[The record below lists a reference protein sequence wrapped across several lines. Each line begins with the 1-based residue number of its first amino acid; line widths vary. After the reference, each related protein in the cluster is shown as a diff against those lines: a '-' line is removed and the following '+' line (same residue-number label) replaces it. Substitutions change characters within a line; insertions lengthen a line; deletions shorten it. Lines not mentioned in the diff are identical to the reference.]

1 MTGTPLENAMAITLS
16 DNGSITTD
24 ESGGLQNL
32 TATSG
37 ILGDSDDND
46 IAVAAINN
54 FDDAND
60 LPLAFES
67 RLFALLGAVT
77 PMQTALSG
85 YTGAAGNT
93 GTDLITITG
102 TYLDLAFTDAEGN
115 ALGDP
120 NNANAGTDWSGLYTL
135 DGRRIF
141 LYTDSTNNNIVLGR
155 IGAEGTTDAPEDDL
169 ADPNGTI
176 VFSAYLEQTA
186 TGAKVWMAQFAP
198 LQNPVTSN
206 PDDVVD
212 MTDHLWATA
221 SQDAAFDFAG
231 VPSGQNKFLMFKAG
245 SSDVGL
251 VVTGMDPDKIVNGKD
266 AGDTVN
272 TSQGG
277 GATTI
282 GTNNQGVDP
291 GEGMI
296 FTFVTNPNPA
306 YTVPGLTH
314 GEAIVEDNIDFGE
327 LFGATGATFVIAQQT
342 PPKASTARISAYTT
356 DFEEK
361 SDYYEGLLDADD
373 NLAYITSVTIRDGN
387 GNIIAGLGG
396 VTANTTVGNITVT
409 FNPTNNNTD
418 RTVTIAGFQ
427 SKYSIE
433 YTTSELHNRVLI
445 ENIGNANPQL
455 NSPFDIG
462 GFHLPNIVAEP
473 QQIGSAVN
481 FEDDGP
487 TALAALGAGLVRHD
501 ETAGPDGDADD
512 VASPLAVFA
521 AVATVSTDMTA
532 AYAQGSASVIDSS
545 ASSGGQDG
553 LASTVYSLNVASAG
567 VDSGLDTTEGNS
579 ILLTKEGALVVG
591 RISGG
596 ADNGEAAFAV
606 AIDANT
612 GVLSV
617 VQYHSIKH
625 PTGGASHDESLA
637 INIAALLA
645 VVTVTDGDGDTD
657 TASVGIGARVAFQ
670 DDGPTASA
678 VLAAGLVR
686 HDETAGPDGDADDVA
701 SPLAV
706 FAAVATVSTDM
717 TAAYAQG
724 SASVINSNASS
735 GGQDGLV
742 STAYSLN
749 VASAGV
755 DSGLDTTEGI
765 SILLF
770 KEGALVVG
778 RISGGTD
785 NGEAAFAVAIDA
797 STGVLSVVQYHS
809 IKHPTGGASHDE
821 SLAIDNAA
829 LLAVATV
836 TDGDG
841 DTQAASVGIG
851 ARVAFQDDGPT
862 ASAAL
867 GAGLVRH
874 DETAGPDGDADD
886 VASPLAVF
894 AAVATVSTDM
904 TAAYA
909 QGSASVINSNASSG
923 GQDGLVSTAYSLNV
937 ASAGVDSGLDTTE
950 GISILLFKEGALV
963 VGRIS
968 GGTDN
973 GEAAFAVAIN
983 SITGVLSVVQYHSI
997 KHPTGGASYDE
1008 SLAIDNAALLAVATV
1023 TDGDGDTDTAS
1034 VGIGARVSFQDDGP
1048 TASGTPV
1055 TATVDEDGLPG
1066 GIAGGTNDVI
1076 GEVASASDSIASIF
1090 QSGVDNPLTYGLS
1103 TNTSNL
1109 LQTLTSKGEAVKYDV
1124 TGNTLTAYVDV
1135 GASDGIYQ
1143 AADREVFTF
1152 ALTAATGAYVFT
1164 QLDQLDH
1171 PSLNGGPGD
1180 NTENDLVLQ
1189 LGTIL
1194 QATDADGDTVTAA
1207 AEKLVITVDDDSPLV
1222 TAKSNLV
1229 YRNSANPSPGGTGTF
1244 AYDIGAD
1251 DRLGTLYSA
1260 SNSDLSV
1267 SMTGVSVGANTL
1279 TNRSVTWFSEN
1290 DATAVFNITFTYVS
1304 NNPTQGATTN
1314 ATGTLTFDKVADT
1327 YTLSLTDEIESFSIL
1342 RTSTAKGFT
1351 GYAIGGTTPINQ
1363 QPPVSVANLA
1373 DDFFVQF
1380 SGFAEASGGT
1390 GANNIKAGG
1399 DNAFI
1404 PGELFSAATS
1414 WVSVSG
1420 TAAGVAGDTIQQGE
1434 VMDLDFF
1441 TANPFGNTSLAP
1453 TATSNGIFI
1462 KFDGIGNEDLVL
1474 VLKLVDPDGSNNPIT
1489 RAIIVDSQDIILKTP
1504 STTNNNFHPIANPAA
1519 YGITLDQNDG
1529 AVILERNDYNFG
1541 NEDYVIQGVQVLTS
1555 TEGVTG
1561 NGYNLNGN
1569 VGVTGAST
1577 GATLAFGN
1585 EDGEGSKSNPVEAGE
1600 AGTWDGDVVK
1610 IVDMGFV
1617 TSSTPDAH
1625 LTFDVTV
1632 TDFDGDSNAA
1642 QTLDV
1647 TIAGGKTFTGGAG
1660 VDTFSF
1666 KALDADT
1673 DGALSAATSVISAGF
1688 ASGVDKLD
1696 FTTAGSG
1703 ANYSEVLTS
1712 VANLETFISDANA
1725 ALNGTTSYYFG
1736 VVGGN
1741 GYLAQDGD
1749 GVGTTNI
1756 IQLVGVTNMAS
1767 TDIV

>member
-1 MTGTPLENAMAITLS
+1 M
-16 DNGSITTD
+16 
-24 ESGGLQNL
+24 
-32 TATSG
+32 
-37 ILGDSDDND
+37 
-46 IAVAAINN
+46 
-54 FDDAND
+54 
-60 LPLAFES
+60 
-67 RLFALLGAVT
+67 
-77 PMQTALSG
+77 
-85 YTGAAGNT
+85 
-93 GTDLITITG
+93 
-102 TYLDLAFTDAEGN
+102 
-115 ALGDP
+115 
-120 NNANAGTDWSGLYTL
+120 
-135 DGRRIF
+135 
-141 LYTDSTNNNIVLGR
+141 
-155 IGAEGTTDAPEDDL
+155 
-169 ADPNGTI
+169 
-176 VFSAYLEQTA
+176 
-186 TGAKVWMAQFAP
+186 
-198 LQNPVTSN
+198 
-206 PDDVVD
+206 
-212 MTDHLWATA
+212 
-221 SQDAAFDFAG
+221 
-231 VPSGQNKFLMFKAG
+231 
-245 SSDVGL
+245 
-251 VVTGMDPDKIVNGKD
+251 
-266 AGDTVN
+266 
-272 TSQGG
+272 
-277 GATTI
+277 
-282 GTNNQGVDP
+282 
-291 GEGMI
+291 
-296 FTFVTNPNPA
+296 
-306 YTVPGLTH
+306 
-314 GEAIVEDNIDFGE
+314 
-327 LFGATGATFVIAQQT
+327 
-342 PPKASTARISAYTT
+342 
-356 DFEEK
+356 
-361 SDYYEGLLDADD
+361 
-373 NLAYITSVTIRDGN
+373 
-387 GNIIAGLGG
+387 
-396 VTANTTVGNITVT
+396 
-409 FNPTNNNTD
+409 
-418 RTVTIAGFQ
+418 
-427 SKYSIE
+427 
-433 YTTSELHNRVLI
+433 
-445 ENIGNANPQL
+445 
-455 NSPFDIG
+455 
-462 GFHLPNIVAEP
+462 
-473 QQIGSAVN
+473 
-481 FEDDGP
+481 
-487 TALAALGAGLVRHD
+487 
-501 ETAGPDGDADD
+501 
-512 VASPLAVFA
+512 FA
-521 AVATVSTDMTA
+521 AVATVSSDMTA

-567 VDSGLDTTEGNS
+567 VDSGLDTTEGNN

-596 ADNGEAAFAV
+596 A
-606 AIDANT
+606 
-612 GVLSV
+612 
-617 VQYHSIKH
+617 
-625 PTGGASHDESLA
+625 
-637 INIAALLA
+637 
-645 VVTVTDGDGDTD
+645 
-657 TASVGIGARVAFQ
+657 
-670 DDGPTASA
+670 
-678 VLAAGLVR
+678 
-686 HDETAGPDGDADDVA
+686 
-701 SPLAV
+701 
-706 FAAVATVSTDM
+706 
-717 TAAYAQG
+717 
-724 SASVINSNASS
+724 
-735 GGQDGLV
+735 
-742 STAYSLN
+742 
-749 VASAGV
+749 
-755 DSGLDTTEGI
+755 
-765 SILLF
+765 
-770 KEGALVVG
+770 
-778 RISGGTD
+778 D

-841 DTQAASVGIG
+841 DTHAASVGIG

-862 ASAAL
+862 A
-867 GAGLVRH
+867 
-874 DETAGPDGDADD
+874 
-886 VASPLAVF
+886 
-894 AAVATVSTDM
+894 
-904 TAAYA
+904 
-909 QGSASVINSNASSG
+909 N
-923 GQDGLVSTAYSLNV
+923 
-937 ASAGVDSGLDTTE
+937 
-950 GISILLFKEGALV
+950 
-963 VGRIS
+963 
-968 GGTDN
+968 
-973 GEAAFAVAIN
+973 
-983 SITGVLSVVQYHSI
+983 
-997 KHPTGGASYDE
+997 
-1008 SLAIDNAALLAVATV
+1008 
-1023 TDGDGDTDTAS
+1023 
-1034 VGIGARVSFQDDGP
+1034 
-1048 TASGTPV
+1048 GTPV

-1066 GIAGGTNDVI
+1066 GIAGGTNDVS
-1076 GEVASASDSIASIF
+1076 GEVAFASGSIDSIF

-1103 TNTSNL
+1103 TDTSNL
-1109 LQTLTSKGEAVKYDV
+1109 LQTLTSKGGAVKYDV

-1143 AADREVFTF
+1143 ADDREVFTF

-1171 PSLNGGPGD
+1171 PSLNGVAGD

-1229 YRNSANPSPGGTGTF
+1229 YRNSANPTPGGTGTF

-1260 SNSDLSV
+1260 SNSDLSL
-1267 SMTGVSVGANTL
+1267 SMTGVSVGANAI
-1279 TNRSVTWFSEN
+1279 TNRSVTWFSET
-1290 DATAVFNITFTYVS
+1290 DATAVFNIAFTYVS
-1304 NNPTQGATTN
+1304 NNPNQGATTN

-1342 RTSTAKGFT
+1342 RTSTAQGFT

-1363 QPPVSVANLA
+1363 QPPVSVAKLA

-1399 DNAFI
+1399 DNAFS

-1441 TANPFGNTSLAP
+1441 TANPFGDTNLAP

-1462 KFDGIGNEDLVL
+1462 KFDGIGSEDLVL

-1541 NEDYVIQGVQVLTS
+1541 TEDYVIQGLQVLVS

-1617 TSSTPDAH
+1617 TSSTPDAR

-1632 TDFDGDSNAA
+1632 TDYDGDSTAA

-1660 VDTFSF
+1660 MDTFSF
-1666 KALDADT
+1666 KSLDADT
-1673 DGALSAATSVISAGF
+1673 DALLSATTSVISAGF
-1688 ASGVDKLD
+1688 VSGVDKLD

-1703 ANYSEVLTS
+1703 ANYSEVLAP
-1712 VANLETFISDANA
+1712 VATLAGFISAADG
-1725 ALNGTTSYYFG
+1725 ALNGTTNYYFG
-1736 VVGGN
+1736 VVGGD

-1749 GVGTTNI
+1749 GVGITNI

>member
-16 DNGSITTD
+16 GSITTD
-24 ESGGLQNL
+24 ESGGLQNF

-54 FDDAND
+54 IDDAND

-67 RLFALLGAVT
+67 RLFTLLGAVT

-85 YTGAAGNT
+85 YTGATGNT

-102 TYLDLAFTDAEGN
+102 SYLDLAFTDANGK

-212 MTDHLWATA
+212 MTNHLWATA

-296 FTFVTNPNPA
+296 FTFVSNPNPL

-361 SDYYEGLLDADD
+361 SDYFDGLLDTDD

-387 GNIIAGLGG
+387 GNIIAGLDG

-409 FNPTNNNTD
+409 FNLSNNNTD

-501 ETAGPDGDADD
+501 ETAGNDTDADDLTGPLAVFATVATVSTDMTAAYARGSASVIDASGSSGGQDGLASTVYSLNVASAGVDSGLDTTEGNSILLTKEGALVVGRISGGTDNGEAAFAVAIDANTGVLSVVQYHSIKHPTGGASYDESLFIDNAALLAVATVTDGDGDTQAASVGIGARVAFQDDGPTASAVLAAGLVRHDETAGPDGDADD

-521 AVATVSTDMTA
+521 TVATVSTDMTA
-532 AYAQGSASVIDSS
+532 AYAQGTASVIDSS

-596 ADNGEAAFAV
+596 
-606 AIDANT
+606 
-612 GVLSV
+612 
-617 VQYHSIKH
+617 
-625 PTGGASHDESLA
+625 
-637 INIAALLA
+637 
-645 VVTVTDGDGDTD
+645 TDD
-657 TASVGIGARVAFQ
+657 
-670 DDGPTASA
+670 
-678 VLAAGLVR
+678 
-686 HDETAGPDGDADDVA
+686 
-701 SPLAV
+701 
-706 FAAVATVSTDM
+706 
-717 TAAYAQG
+717 
-724 SASVINSNASS
+724 
-735 GGQDGLV
+735 
-742 STAYSLN
+742 
-749 VASAGV
+749 
-755 DSGLDTTEGI
+755 
-765 SILLF
+765 
-770 KEGALVVG
+770 
-778 RISGGTD
+778 
-785 NGEAAFAVAIDA
+785 GEAAFAVAIDA
-797 STGVLSVVQYHS
+797 S
-809 IKHPTGGASHDE
+809 
-821 SLAIDNAA
+821 
-829 LLAVATV
+829 
-836 TDGDG
+836 
-841 DTQAASVGIG
+841 
-851 ARVAFQDDGPT
+851 
-862 ASAAL
+862 
-867 GAGLVRH
+867 
-874 DETAGPDGDADD
+874 
-886 VASPLAVF
+886 
-894 AAVATVSTDM
+894 
-904 TAAYA
+904 
-909 QGSASVINSNASSG
+909 
-923 GQDGLVSTAYSLNV
+923 
-937 ASAGVDSGLDTTE
+937 
-950 GISILLFKEGALV
+950 
-963 VGRIS
+963 
-968 GGTDN
+968 
-973 GEAAFAVAIN
+973 
-983 SITGVLSVVQYHSI
+983 TGVLSVVQYHSI

-1034 VGIGARVSFQDDGP
+1034 VGIGARVAFQDDGP

-1055 TATVDEDGLPG
+1055 TATVDEEGLPG

-1076 GEVASASDSIASIF
+1076 GQDASASDSIASIF

-1103 TNTSNL
+1103 TDTSNL
-1109 LQTLTSKGEAVKYDV
+1109 LQTLTSKGEAVKYNV

-1135 GASDGIYQ
+1135 GASDGYQ

-1171 PSLNGGPGD
+1171 PSLNGQTGD

-1207 AEKLVITVDDDSPLV
+1207 AEKLVITVDDDSPVV

-1229 YRNSANPSPGGTGTF
+1229 YPNSANPTPGGTGIF

-1251 DRLGTLYSA
+1251 DRLGTYNNA
-1260 SNSDLSV
+1260 SSSDLSV
-1267 SMTGVSVGANTL
+1267 SMTGVSVGANAFTPG
-1279 TNRSVTWFSEN
+1279 SVNWVTEN
-1290 DATAVFNITFTYVS
+1290 DTSAVFNIAFSYMS
-1304 NNPTQGATTN
+1304 DPTQGTTTN
-1314 ATGTLTFDKVADT
+1314 ATGTLTFNKVADT

-1380 SGFAEASGGT
+1380 SGFAEAGGGT

-1399 DNAFI
+1399 DNDFA
-1404 PGELFSAATS
+1404 PGDLFSAATS

-1441 TANPFGNTSLAP
+1441 TANPFGNTNLAP
-1453 TATSNGIFI
+1453 SATSNGIFI

-1541 NEDYVIQGVQVLTS
+1541 TENYVIQGVQVLVS

-1561 NGYNLNGN
+1561 EGYNLNGN
-1569 VGVTGAST
+1569 VGLSGAST
-1577 GATLAFGN
+1577 GTKLAFGN
-1585 EDGEGSKSNPVEAGE
+1585 EAGEGSKSNPVEAGE
-1600 AGTWDGDVVK
+1600 AGTWDSDVVK

-1617 TSSTPDAH
+1617 TSSTPDAR
-1625 LTFDVTV
+1625 LTFNVTV
-1632 TDFDGDSNAA
+1632 TDFDGDSTAA

-1673 DGALSAATSVISAGF
+1673 DVLLSATTSVISAGF

-1749 GVGTTNI
+1749 GVGITNI

>member
-1 MTGTPLENAMAITLS
+1 MTGTPLENVMAITLS
-16 DNGSITTD
+16 GSITTD
-24 ESGGLQNL
+24 ESGGLQNA
-32 TATSG
+32 TATPG
-37 ILGDSDDND
+37 IPDDSNDND
-46 IAVAAINN
+46 IAVAAINVT
-54 FDDAND
+54 DEAND

-67 RLFALLGAVT
+67 RLFALLGSVT

-102 TYLDLAFTDAEGN
+102 GYLDLAFTDAEGK

-120 NNANAGTDWSGLYTL
+120 TNANAGTDWSGLYTL

-155 IGAEGTTDAPEDDL
+155 IGAEGATDAPEDDV
-169 ADPNGTI
+169 ADPGGTI

-186 TGAKVWMAQFAP
+186 TGAKVWMAQLAP
-198 LQNPVTSN
+198 LQNPDTSN

-251 VVTGMDPDKIVNGKD
+251 VVTGLDPDKIVNGKD

-296 FTFVTNPNPA
+296 FTFVTNPNPL

-314 GEAIVEDNIDFGE
+314 GEAIVEDNIDFGG

-342 PPKASTARISAYTT
+342 PPKASTAMISAYTT

-361 SDYYEGLLDADD
+361 SDYYDGLLDADD

-387 GNIIAGLGG
+387 GNIIAGLDG

-409 FNPTNNNTD
+409 FNLSNNDAD

-445 ENIGNANPQL
+445 ENIGNANAQL

-462 GFHLPNIVAEP
+462 GFHLPNIVAVP
-473 QQIGSAVN
+473 QEIGSAVN

-487 TALAALGAGLVRHD
+487 TASAALGAGLVRHD
-501 ETAGPDGDADD
+501 ETAGLDDDADD
-512 VASPLAVFA
+512 VAGPLAVFA
-521 AVATVSTDMTA
+521 NVTPVSTDMNA

-553 LASTVYSLNVASAG
+553 LASTDYSLDVASAG
-567 VDSGLDTTEGNS
+567 VDSGLDTTEGNN

-596 ADNGEAAFAV
+596 ADDGEAAFAV
-606 AIDANT
+606 AINAST

-637 INIAALLA
+637 INNAALLA

-670 DDGPTASA
+670 DDGPTA
-678 VLAAGLVR
+678 
-686 HDETAGPDGDADDVA
+686 
-701 SPLAV
+701 
-706 FAAVATVSTDM
+706 
-717 TAAYAQG
+717 
-724 SASVINSNASS
+724 N
-735 GGQDGLV
+735 
-742 STAYSLN
+742 
-749 VASAGV
+749 
-755 DSGLDTTEGI
+755 
-765 SILLF
+765 
-770 KEGALVVG
+770 
-778 RISGGTD
+778 
-785 NGEAAFAVAIDA
+785 
-797 STGVLSVVQYHS
+797 
-809 IKHPTGGASHDE
+809 
-821 SLAIDNAA
+821 
-829 LLAVATV
+829 
-836 TDGDG
+836 
-841 DTQAASVGIG
+841 
-851 ARVAFQDDGPT
+851 
-862 ASAAL
+862 
-867 GAGLVRH
+867 
-874 DETAGPDGDADD
+874 
-886 VASPLAVF
+886 
-894 AAVATVSTDM
+894 
-904 TAAYA
+904 
-909 QGSASVINSNASSG
+909 
-923 GQDGLVSTAYSLNV
+923 
-937 ASAGVDSGLDTTE
+937 
-950 GISILLFKEGALV
+950 
-963 VGRIS
+963 
-968 GGTDN
+968 
-973 GEAAFAVAIN
+973 
-983 SITGVLSVVQYHSI
+983 
-997 KHPTGGASYDE
+997 
-1008 SLAIDNAALLAVATV
+1008 
-1023 TDGDGDTDTAS
+1023 
-1034 VGIGARVSFQDDGP
+1034 
-1048 TASGTPV
+1048 GTPV

-1066 GIAGGTNDVI
+1066 GIAGGSNDVS
-1076 GEVASASDSIASIF
+1076 GEIAFASGSIDSIF

-1103 TNTSNL
+1103 TDTSNL
-1109 LQTLTSKGEAVKYDV
+1109 AQTLTSKGEAVKYDV

-1143 AADREVFTF
+1143 ADDREVFTF

-1171 PSLNGGPGD
+1171 PSLNGVAGD

-1207 AEKLVITVDDDSPLV
+1207 AEKLVITVDDDSPVV
-1222 TAKSNLV
+1222 TAKSNLI
-1229 YRNSANPSPGGTGTF
+1229 YRNSANPTPGGTGTF

-1267 SMTGVSVGANTL
+1267 SMTGVSVGANAL

-1290 DATAVFNITFTYVS
+1290 DATAVFNIAFTYVS

-1314 ATGTLTFDKVADT
+1314 ATGTLTFDKLADT

-1399 DNAFI
+1399 DNAFA

-1420 TAAGVAGDTIQQGE
+1420 TAAGVAGDTLQQGE

-1441 TANPFGNTSLAP
+1441 TANPFGNTNLAP

-1474 VLKLVDPDGSNNPIT
+1474 VLKLVDPDGFNSPIT

-1541 NEDYVIQGVQVLTS
+1541 TEDYVIQGLQVLTS

-1569 VGVTGAST
+1569 VGVGGAST

-1617 TSSTPDAH
+1617 TSSTPDAR

-1632 TDFDGDSNAA
+1632 TDFDGDSTAA

-1647 TIAGGKTFTGGAG
+1647 TIAGGKTFTGGAA

-1673 DGALSAATSVISAGF
+1673 DVLLSATTSVISAGF
-1688 ASGVDKLD
+1688 VSGVDKLD

-1703 ANYSEVLTS
+1703 ANYSEVLAPA
-1712 VANLETFISDANA
+1712 ANLAGFISAADA
-1725 ALNGTTSYYFG
+1725 ALNGTTNYYFG
-1736 VVGGN
+1736 VVGGD

-1749 GVGTTNI
+1749 GAGITNI

>member
-1 MTGTPLENAMAITLS
+1 MAITLS
-16 DNGSITTD
+16 GSITTD
-24 ESGGLQNL
+24 ESGGLQNA
-32 TATSG
+32 TATPG
-37 ILGDSDDND
+37 IPGDNTDND
-46 IAVAAINN
+46 ITVAAINGT
-54 FDDAND
+54 DETND

-102 TYLDLAFTDAEGN
+102 SYLDLAFTDAEGK

-120 NNANAGTDWSGLYTL
+120 TNANAGTDWSGLYTL

-155 IGAEGTTDAPEDDL
+155 IGAEGATDAPEDDV
-169 ADPNGTI
+169 ADPSGTI

-186 TGAKVWMAQFAP
+186 TGAKVWMTQFAP
-198 LQNPVTSN
+198 LQNPDTSN

-221 SQDAAFDFAG
+221 SQDAAFDFSG

-251 VVTGMDPDKIVNGKD
+251 VVTGLDPDKIVNGKD

-296 FTFVTNPNPA
+296 FTFVTNPNPL

-314 GEAIVEDNIDFGE
+314 GEAIVEDNIDFGG

-342 PPKASTARISAYTT
+342 PPKASTAMISAYTT
-356 DFEEK
+356 DFEET
-361 SDYYEGLLDADD
+361 SGYYEGLLDADD

-387 GNIIAGLGG
+387 GNIIAGLDG

-409 FNPTNNNTD
+409 FNLSNGGAD

-445 ENIGNANPQL
+445 ENIGNANAQL

-462 GFHLPNIVAEP
+462 GFLLPNIVAVP
-473 QQIGSAVN
+473 QEVGSAVN

-487 TALAALGAGLVRHD
+487 TASAALGAGLVRHD
-501 ETAGPDGDADD
+501 ETAGDDADADD
-512 VASPLAVFA
+512 VLDPLAVFA
-521 AVATVSTDMTA
+521 AVATVSSDMTA

-567 VDSGLDTTEGNS
+567 VDSGLDTTEGNN

-596 ADNGEAAFAV
+596 A
-606 AIDANT
+606 
-612 GVLSV
+612 
-617 VQYHSIKH
+617 
-625 PTGGASHDESLA
+625 
-637 INIAALLA
+637 
-645 VVTVTDGDGDTD
+645 
-657 TASVGIGARVAFQ
+657 
-670 DDGPTASA
+670 
-678 VLAAGLVR
+678 
-686 HDETAGPDGDADDVA
+686 
-701 SPLAV
+701 
-706 FAAVATVSTDM
+706 
-717 TAAYAQG
+717 
-724 SASVINSNASS
+724 
-735 GGQDGLV
+735 
-742 STAYSLN
+742 
-749 VASAGV
+749 
-755 DSGLDTTEGI
+755 
-765 SILLF
+765 
-770 KEGALVVG
+770 
-778 RISGGTD
+778 D

-841 DTQAASVGIG
+841 DTHAASVGIG

-874 DETAGPDGDADD
+874 DETTGNDADADD
-886 VASPLAVF
+886 LLGPLAVF
-894 AAVATVSTDM
+894 AAVATVSSDM

-909 QGSASVINSNASSG
+909 QGSASVIDSSASSG
-923 GQDGLVSTAYSLNV
+923 GQDGLASTVYSLNV

-950 GISILLFKEGALV
+950 GNNILLTKEGALV

-968 GGTDN
+968 GGADN
-973 GEAAFAVAIN
+973 GEAAFAVAIDA
-983 SITGVLSVVQYHSI
+983 STGVLSVVQYHSI
-997 KHPTGGASYDE
+997 KHPTSGASHDE

-1023 TDGDGDTDTAS
+1023 TDGDGDTHAASVSIGARVAFQDDGPTASAALGAGLVRHDETAGLDGDADDVLGPLAVFAAVAAVSSDMTAAYAQGSASVIDSSASSGGQDGLASTVYSLNVASAGVDSGLDTTEGNNILLTKEGALVVGRISGGADNGEAAFAVAIDASTGMLSVVQYHSIKHPTGGASHDESLAIDNAALLAIATVTDGDGDTDTAS
-1034 VGIGARVSFQDDGP
+1034 VGIGARVAFQDDGP
-1048 TASGTPV
+1048 TANGTPV

-1066 GIAGGTNDVI
+1066 GIAGGTNDVS
-1076 GEVASASDSIASIF
+1076 GEVAFASGSIDSIF
-1090 QSGVDNPLTYGLS
+1090 QSGVDNPLIYGLS
-1103 TNTSNL
+1103 TDTSNL
-1109 LQTLTSKGEAVKYDV
+1109 LQTLTSKGGAVKYDV

-1143 AADREVFTF
+1143 ADDREVFTF

-1171 PSLNGGPGD
+1171 PSLNGVAGD

-1189 LGTIL
+1189 LGSIL

-1229 YRNSANPSPGGTGTF
+1229 YRNSANPTPGGTGTF

-1260 SNSDLSV
+1260 SNSDLSL
-1267 SMTGVSVGANTL
+1267 SMTGVSVGANAI
-1279 TNRSVTWFSEN
+1279 TNRSVTWFSET
-1290 DATAVFNITFTYVS
+1290 DATAVFNIAFTYVS
-1304 NNPTQGATTN
+1304 NNPNQGATTN

-1342 RTSTAKGFT
+1342 RTSTAQGFT

-1363 QPPVSVANLA
+1363 QPPVSVAKLA

-1399 DNAFI
+1399 DNAFS

-1441 TANPFGNTSLAP
+1441 TANPFGDTNLAP

-1462 KFDGIGNEDLVL
+1462 KFDGIGSEDLVL

-1541 NEDYVIQGVQVLTS
+1541 TEDYVIQGLQVLVS

-1617 TSSTPDAH
+1617 TSSTPDAR

-1632 TDFDGDSNAA
+1632 TDYDGDSTAA

-1660 VDTFSF
+1660 MDTFSF
-1666 KALDADT
+1666 KSLDADT
-1673 DGALSAATSVISAGF
+1673 DALLSATTSVISAGF
-1688 ASGVDKLD
+1688 VSGVDKLD

-1703 ANYSEVLTS
+1703 ANYSEVLTP
-1712 VANLETFISDANA
+1712 VATLAGFISAADG
-1725 ALNGTTSYYFG
+1725 ALNGTTNYYFG
-1736 VVGGN
+1736 VIGGD

-1749 GVGTTNI
+1749 GVGITNI

>member
-16 DNGSITTD
+16 GSITTD
-24 ESGGLQNL
+24 ESGGLQNF

-67 RLFALLGAVT
+67 RLFTLLGAVT

-85 YTGAAGNT
+85 YTGATGNT

-102 TYLDLAFTDAEGN
+102 SYLDLAFTDANGK

-212 MTDHLWATA
+212 MTNHLWATA

-296 FTFVTNPNPA
+296 FTFVTNPNPL

-361 SDYYEGLLDADD
+361 SDYFDGLLDTDD

-387 GNIIAGLGG
+387 GNIIAGLDG

-409 FNPTNNNTD
+409 FNLSNNNTD

-501 ETAGPDGDADD
+501 ETAGNDTDADD
-512 VASPLAVFA
+512 LTGPLAVFA
-521 AVATVSTDMTA
+521 TVATVSTDMTA
-532 AYAQGSASVIDSS
+532 AYARGSASVIDASG
-545 ASSGGQDG
+545 SSGGQDG
-553 LASTVYSLNVASAG
+553 LASTVYSLNVAGAG

-579 ILLTKEGALVVG
+579 ILLT
-591 RISGG
+591 
-596 ADNGEAAFAV
+596 
-606 AIDANT
+606 
-612 GVLSV
+612 
-617 VQYHSIKH
+617 
-625 PTGGASHDESLA
+625 
-637 INIAALLA
+637 
-645 VVTVTDGDGDTD
+645 
-657 TASVGIGARVAFQ
+657 
-670 DDGPTASA
+670 
-678 VLAAGLVR
+678 
-686 HDETAGPDGDADDVA
+686 
-701 SPLAV
+701 
-706 FAAVATVSTDM
+706 
-717 TAAYAQG
+717 
-724 SASVINSNASS
+724 
-735 GGQDGLV
+735 
-742 STAYSLN
+742 
-749 VASAGV
+749 
-755 DSGLDTTEGI
+755 
-765 SILLF
+765 

-821 SLAIDNAA
+821 SLAINNAA
-829 LLAVATV
+829 LLAVVTV

-841 DTQAASVGIG
+841 DTDTASVGIGARVTFQDDGPTASAALGAGLVRHDETAGLDGDADDVASPLAVFATVATVSTDMTAAYALGSASVIDASASSGGQDGLASTAYSLNVASVGVDSGLDTTEGNSILLFKEGALVVGRISGGTDNGEAAFAVAIDASTGVLSIVQYHSIKHPTGGASHDESLAINNAALLAVVTVTDGDGDTAPASVGIG

-874 DETAGPDGDADD
+874 DETAGNDTDADD
-886 VASPLAVF
+886 LTGPLAVF
-894 AAVATVSTDM
+894 ATVATVSTDM

-909 QGSASVINSNASSG
+909 LGSASVIDSSASSG
-923 GQDGLVSTAYSLNV
+923 GQDGLASTVYSLNV
-937 ASAGVDSGLDTTE
+937 AGAGVDSGLDTTE
-950 GISILLFKEGALV
+950 GNSILLTKEGALV

-968 GGTDN
+968 GGADD
-973 GEAAFAVAIN
+973 GEAAFAVAIDA
-983 SITGVLSVVQYHSI
+983 STGVLSVVQYHSI
-997 KHPTGGASYDE
+997 KHPTGGASHDE
-1008 SLAIDNAALLAVATV
+1008 SLAINNAALLAVATV
-1023 TDGDGDTDTAS
+1023 TDGDGDTDSAS
-1034 VGIGARVSFQDDGP
+1034 VGIGARVAFQDDGP

-1055 TATVDEDGLPG
+1055 TATVDEEGLPG

-1076 GEVASASDSIASIF
+1076 GQDASASDSIASIF

-1103 TNTSNL
+1103 TVTSNL
-1109 LQTLTSKGEAVKYDV
+1109 LQTLTSKGEAVKYNV

-1135 GASDGIYQ
+1135 GASDGYQ

-1171 PSLNGGPGD
+1171 PSLNGQTGD

-1207 AEKLVITVDDDSPLV
+1207 AEKLVITVDDDSPVV

-1229 YRNSANPSPGGTGTF
+1229 YRNSANPTPGGTGIF

-1251 DRLGTLYSA
+1251 DRLGTYNNA
-1260 SNSDLSV
+1260 SSSDLSV
-1267 SMTGVSVGANTL
+1267 SMTGVSVGANAFTPG
-1279 TNRSVTWFSEN
+1279 SVNWVTEN
-1290 DATAVFNITFTYVS
+1290 DTSAVFNIAFSYMS
-1304 NNPTQGATTN
+1304 DPTQGTTTN
-1314 ATGTLTFDKVADT
+1314 ATGTLTFNKVADT

-1380 SGFAEASGGT
+1380 SGFAEAGGGT

-1399 DNAFI
+1399 DNDFA
-1404 PGELFSAATS
+1404 PGDLFSAATS

-1441 TANPFGNTSLAP
+1441 TANPFGNTNLAP
-1453 TATSNGIFI
+1453 SATSNGIFI

-1541 NEDYVIQGVQVLTS
+1541 TENYVIQGVQVLVS

-1561 NGYNLNGN
+1561 EGYNLNGN
-1569 VGVTGAST
+1569 VGLSGAST
-1577 GATLAFGN
+1577 GTKLAFGN
-1585 EDGEGSKSNPVEAGE
+1585 EAGEGSKSNPVEAGE

-1617 TSSTPDAH
+1617 TSSTPDAR
-1625 LTFDVTV
+1625 LTFNVTV
-1632 TDFDGDSNAA
+1632 TDFDGDSTAA

-1673 DGALSAATSVISAGF
+1673 DVLLSATTSVISAGF

-1703 ANYSEVLTS
+1703 ANYSGVLTS

-1749 GVGTTNI
+1749 GVGITNI